1 MDVILCLGGN
11 TSRLYA
17 AIDLFKKH
25 PNSKIVVSSEG
36 NPDLVV
42 SLLDRAGVPRN
53 QFILDFQAWDTVT
66 NFTKTKKL
74 VLSYKPRALCIVTD
88 KFHMRRSMAIAQAVY
103 WLNDIQLVPIPYMGS
118 EPHPPEDKWLVR
130 TDRLRAWLWRLTG
143 YLYFYPKVKKQRMP
157 DYEAELKYSIR
168 NGYPVNRD
176 V

>member
-103 WLNDIQLVPIPYMGS
+103 WLNDIQLVPSHTWEANRIHQKISGLYVQIDYVRGS
-118 EPHPPEDKWLVR
+118 G
-130 TDRLRAWLWRLTG
+130 A
-143 YLYFYPKVKKQRMP
+143 
-157 DYEAELKYSIR
+157 
-168 NGYPVNRD
+168 
-176 V
+176 